1 MPAKEIKELRES
13 GKFEE
18 ALIMAKN
25 EFDVAPDNIWTK
37 RNLAW
42 VYYSLLKKHQG
53 NQDQFLSVLIKVIEL
68 KLPENENMFYE
79 QFCWVVGMHNFKII
93 KEEEVTLTKF
103 LAIKSTFDQ
112 VKNLSLAPS
121 KGYSFLLKSFHNEF
135 KGAKIQ
141 GGFNDDNFINFSKKY
156 SEFILWSGFNFF
168 NEEDFLPN
176 EVNGRRIISF
186 VEQIIIAYSK
196 VLLEGEP
203 LKSDESNENLSYL
216 SKRII
221 NVSQVDSFLVFLNKV
236 INLHPEYQYT
246 LYYKSKLLL
255 AIERLEEA
263 KNSLIPF
270 VKKKKNEFWVW
281 ELLAEAFPDDV
292 DLQIGCLCKGLTLN
306 TKEAFLVKVHEKLAN
321 SLINKELYEEASVE
335 VMNTYLIRKKN
346 NWKITNDLNNL
357 MNKVWYNKEVGKGD
371 NSNFYLKQSKLAE
384 ELLYNNHE
392 EVVIAIEYVN
402 DSKKVVNFIKNK
414 EMFGYFSYKHLNIN
428 PEVGSVY
435 KVRLNPIGEEG
446 FFKVLT
452 IKLSS
457 QSVSESVSFV
467 SGNLRILENNNFGF
481 IQDVFI
487 TPDLI
492 SNNHLKNGDIVNA
505 TTILSFNKKRNEWG
519 WKAFKISQ
527 D

>member
-1 MPAKEIKELRES
+1 MPAKDIKELRES
-13 GKFEE
+13 GKLEE

-53 NQDQFLSVLIKVIEL
+53 NQDDFLSVLIKIIEL

-79 QFCWVVGMHNFKII
+79 QLCWAVGMHNFKIS
-93 KEEEVTLTKF
+93 KDEEVAMNKF
-103 LAIKSTFDQ
+103 SAIKSVFYQ
-112 VKNLSLAPS
+112 VRSLSFVSS

-135 KGAKIQ
+135 KGIKNSS
-141 GGFNDDNFINFSKKY
+141 GFNTDNFINFSESY
-156 SEFILWSGFNFF
+156 RELILWSGFNSFG
-168 NEEDFLPN
+168 EEDFLPN
-176 EVNGRRIISF
+176 EVNGRKIISF

-203 LKSDESNENLSYL
+203 LKTDEPNENLLYL
-216 SKRII
+216 SKRSI
-221 NVSQVDSFLVFLNKV
+221 NASQVDSFLFFLNKI

-255 AIERLEEA
+255 ALNRLEEA

-270 VKKKKNEFWVW
+270 VKQKKNDFWVW
-281 ELLAEAFPDDV
+281 ELLSEAFPEDV

-306 TKEAFLVKVHEKLAN
+306 AKESFLVKVHEKLAN
-321 SLINKELYEEASVE
+321 LLIQKELFLEASIE
-335 VMNTYLIRKKN
+335 ILNTCLIRKKN
-346 NWKITNDLNNL
+346 NWKITNDLTNL
-357 MNKVWYNKEVGKGD
+357 MNQGWYNKEVVKNGNTD
-371 NSNFYLKQSKLAE
+371 FYLKHSKLAE

-392 EVVIAIEYVN
+392 EIVIVVEHIN

-414 EMFGYFSYKHLNIN
+414 QVFGFFSYKHLNIN
-428 PEVGSVY
+428 PEVGSVF
-435 KVRLNPIGEEG
+435 KVRLNQIGEEG

-452 IKLSS
+452 IKLCS
-457 QSVSESVSFV
+457 QSVSESVSSV
-467 SGNLRILENNNFGF
+467 SGNLRILENKNFGF

-492 SNNHLKNGDIVNA
+492 DNNHLKNGDIVNA
-505 TTILSFNKKRNEWG
+505 KTILSFNKKRNEWG
-519 WKAFKISQ
+519 WKAFKVAK